1 MSFAFSARNRLE
13 NGDESGSAASA
24 LWARRFMV
32 MTFVFG
38 GAIYFVLAMALLA
51 LGAFSS

>member
-1 MSFAFSARNRLE
+1 VSFAFTARNRLA
-13 NGDESGSAASA
+13 NGDESGSAKAA

-38 GAIYFVLAMALLA
+38 GAIYLVLVMAFLA